1 MNRDSKS
8 RESKVR
14 RRLVSQGY
22 ALKKSRAIN
31 LTSDDQGG
39 YQIIDLQFGRIE
51 AGERFNLTLEEVEQF
66 AIDE

>member
-1 MNRDSKS
+1 MNRDSKN
-8 RESKVR
+8 RENKVR

-51 AGERFNLTLEEVEQF
+51 AGERFDLTLEEVEQF
-66 AIDE
+66 VIDE

>member
-1 MNRDSKS
+1 MNRDSKN

-14 RRLVSQGY
+14 RLLVSQGY

>member
-1 MNRDSKS
+1 MNRDSENRKN
-8 RESKVR
+8 KVR

-51 AGERFNLTLEEVEQF
+51 AGERFDLTLEEVEQF
-66 AIDE
+66 VIDE